1 MTGEKNIMKQP
12 IQTERPKH
20 AHLPLWKRC
29 TLITTLLLTGGPL
42 IAMASSQAAYAD
54 TANDIP
60 YQTITIPSGTTQHLV
75 LRFPSWKKNGKPKM
89 NILRITVVCK
99 DGGLSGTAGIA
110 LFDSTGAAAGT
121 PGSCTLTIPAPFP
134 YHIW

>member
-1 MTGEKNIMKQP
+1 MKQP

-54 TANDIP
+54 TSNDIP
-60 YQTITIPSGTTQHLV
+60 YQTITIPPGPRSISYCAFL
-75 LRFPSWKKNGKPKM
+75 SWKKNGKPKM

-121 PGSCTLTIPAPFP
+121 PGSCNYRYPLPSLTT
-134 YHIW
+134 IW